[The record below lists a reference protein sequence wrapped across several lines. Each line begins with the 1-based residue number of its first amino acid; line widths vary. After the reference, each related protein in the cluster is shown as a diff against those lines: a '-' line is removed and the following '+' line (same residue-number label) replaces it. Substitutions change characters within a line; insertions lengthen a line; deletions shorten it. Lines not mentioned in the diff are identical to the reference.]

1 MSVPPAL
8 VPSLSVH
15 WSDII
20 TLINDTES
28 IYRFVLFLDPFNL
41 LLPHSANDTPS
52 TPTSSSAA
60 GEAESY
66 YQWWNGTETI
76 LYLFVSLHC
85 LLHFDMK
92 HITDI
97 FILHCVCNYL
107 FEFYFWEPKTSTNE
121 DELLSKQSNSGQYPQ
136 PFRYSPFAVNP
147 IFIQCSIIVAF
158 ANPFPPLTGGPHHAP
173 MTVTPSIKPT
183 FVQSRGKV

>member
-1 MSVPPAL
+1 MSVPPAAPPPL

-28 IYRFVLFLDPFNL
+28 IYRFVLFLDPFNF

-60 GEAESY
+60 GKAESY

-76 LYLFVSLHC
+76 LCLFVSLHC

-92 HITDI
+92 HITDSL
-97 FILHCVCNYL
+97 ILHCVCNYMNSI
-107 FEFYFWEPKTSTNE
+107 FVYQKQQQRKKSFYPS
-121 DELLSKQSNSGQYPQ
+121 
-136 PFRYSPFAVNP
+136 NP
-147 IFIQCSIIVAF
+147 ILDNIRSPSSI
-158 ANPFPPLTGGPHHAP
+158 LLL
-173 MTVTPSIKPT
+173 
-183 FVQSRGKV
+183 Q